1 MPKNILV
8 TGAAGFIG
16 AAISKRLI
24 EKGENVIGIDNI
36 NEYYDVNLKKERIKL
51 INNAAS
57 KSNRKWNFFNFSI
70 EEKSKLN
77 DISDIFSPDIVINL
91 AAQAGVRYS
100 IENPD
105 QYLNTNLVG
114 FGNILE
120 ICRKHCVENFI
131 YASSSSVYGGNK
143 KLPFKESDSVDHP
156 ISLYAATKKA
166 NEVMAHSYSHLF
178 QIPSIGLRFFTVYG
192 PWGRP
197 DMAPMIFAKSILQ
210 QLPIKVFNNGNM
222 FRYYTYIDDVIDAIE
237 SCCYKPAIKNSKFNF
252 LDPNPENSFA
262 PHMIFNVG
270 SNRPISLLEFIEILE
285 NELGVVA
292 QKEFK
297 PIQPGDVERTWANI
311 DNLNSWIDYKP
322 RIEFKKGIRNFANWY
337 KSYFDYLQ

>member
-1 MPKNILV
+1 MAKNILV

-16 AAISKRLI
+16 AEISNRLI
-24 EKGENVIGIDNI
+24 ERGENVIGIDNL
-36 NEYYDVNLKKERIKL
+36 NEYYDVNLKKARINRLNKSAL
-51 INNAAS
+51 
-57 KSNRKWNFFNFSI
+57 KSNRKWHFFNCSI
-70 EEKSKLN
+70 QDKSKLN
-77 DISDIFSPDIVINL
+77 DISDIFPPNIVINL

-100 IENPD
+100 IDNPD

-143 KLPFKESDSVDHP
+143 KLPFIESDSVDHP

-166 NEVMAHSYSHLF
+166 NEAMAHSYSHLF
-178 QIPSIGLRFFTVYG
+178 HIPTIGLRFFTVYG

-210 QLPIKVFNNGNM
+210 NLPIKVFNNGRM
-222 FRYYTYIDDVIDAIE
+222 FRDYTYIDDVIDAIE
-237 SCCYKPAIKNSKFNF
+237 SCCYKPAIKNSNFNF
-252 LDPNPENSFA
+252 LDPTPENSFA

-270 SNRPISLLEFIEILE
+270 SNRPISLLEFIEVLE
-285 NELGVVA
+285 SELGLVA
-292 QKEFK
+292 KKIFMPMQL
-297 PIQPGDVERTWANI
+297 GDVERTWANI
-311 DNLNSWIDYKP
+311 ENLNSWINYKP
-322 RIEFKKGIRNFANWY
+322 KIEFKEGIRNFANWY
-337 KSYFDYLQ
+337 KSYFHYPQ